1 MKKLFCIV
9 IFFFLA
15 FPVFAADVPFLTN
28 QNGTQTTQFEI
39 GDSIYIEGICLPAN
53 DPQVPTKVYIAPHKA
68 WQINEKLYDVSG
80 GIETLYSSADGKIP
94 HTLVWNHANEGA
106 YDFLIDTNS
115 NMTLEDWEK
124 QCIISGFTVGN
135 PTPPPPAETT
145 PPSPPP
151 ASTPPPAPALS
162 TKPSVIFSIDEYIE
176 TKSLANIRKSPGGTL
191 IGSQEQGA
199 SGVVVGGPVQASV
212 SGSNYWFWNINFE
225 NDPDGWIAASMI
237 KSAPAPAP
245 APAEETV
252 IKENITGGVAESM
265 LKSVLTPALAEGIVK
280 ENVEE
285 PLTGTETTVT
295 EEMPQEKIA
304 AEKMLAQ
311 VSGIDKSSGL
321 NQFMDSII
329 IGAAIFFGLIS
340 SSVIIA
346 RTLRKNKNYTRHRSP
361 RPPRPRRSVTLPVQ
375 QIQ

>member
-1 MKKLFCIV
+1 
-9 IFFFLA
+9 
-15 FPVFAADVPFLTN
+15 
-28 QNGTQTTQFEI
+28 
-39 GDSIYIEGICLPAN
+39 
-53 DPQVPTKVYIAPHKA
+53 
-68 WQINEKLYDVSG
+68 
-80 GIETLYSSADGKIP
+80 
-94 HTLVWNHANEGA
+94 
-106 YDFLIDTNS
+106 
-115 NMTLEDWEK
+115 
-124 QCIISGFTVGN
+124 
-135 PTPPPPAETT
+135 
-145 PPSPPP
+145 
-151 ASTPPPAPALS
+151 
-162 TKPSVIFSIDEYIE
+162 
-176 TKSLANIRKSPGGTL
+176 
-191 IGSQEQGA
+191 
-199 SGVVVGGPVQASV
+199 
-212 SGSNYWFWNINFE
+212 
-225 NDPDGWIAASMI
+225 MI